1 MGPVAALLDNGH
13 RLHLQHGPI
22 DLIIGADP
30 VSAGKRA
37 AVFQRAAEA
46 FETVLERLVEELPLL
61 QSAISP
67 KSPKPKGQV
76 ALRMDQAVRPHGA
89 KIFVTPMAAVA
100 GAVADAVLAAMTQA
114 MPLKRAYVNNG
125 GDIAFYLGPGESFS
139 TAMFGLQG
147 NDLGRIKLSSQ
158 HGVGGIASSGQ
169 GGRSLSFGI
178 ADSVT
183 VVASNAAVADVAATL
198 IGNAVDL
205 PNHAAIM
212 RQKAQDIKPDTDL
225 GDRLVVTNVG
235 MLSNLDIMAALNAGH
250 RVAEKMLADGLIKGA
265 ALFLRGKHKVTGP
278 AFSLTNYSHKGVPC
292 LSQ

>member
-1 MGPVAALLDNGH
+1 MGPTSTLLDEGH

-30 VSAGKRA
+30 TSKNHRA
-37 AVFQRAAEA
+37 TAFQLAATA
-46 FETVLERLVEELPLL
+46 FETVLEKLVEELPLL

-67 KSPKPKGQV
+67 KSPAPKGQV
-76 ALRMDQAVRPHGA
+76 ALRMDRAVRPHCT
-89 KIFVTPMAAVA
+89 KTFVTPMAAVA
-100 GAVADAVLAAMTQA
+100 GAVADQVLAAMAKA

-125 GDIAFYLGPGESFS
+125 GDIALYLAPAESFS
-139 TAMFGLQG
+139 TAIFGLQG
-147 NDLGRIKLSSQ
+147 LELGRIKLSSQ

-183 VVASNAAVADVAATL
+183 VLAANAAVADVAATL

-205 PNHAAIM
+205 PNHPAVTREMAI
-212 RQKAQDIKPDTDL
+212 DVKPDTDL

-235 MLSNLDIMAALNAGH
+235 ILSNLDIITALSAGH
-250 RVAEKMLADGLIKGA
+250 AVAEKMLADGQIKGA
-265 ALFLRGKHKVTGP
+265 ALFLRGKHMVTGP
-278 AFSLTNYSHKGVPC
+278 TFSLT
-292 LSQ
+292 QQ

>member
-1 MGPVAALLDNGH
+1 MMGPTSTLLDDGH

-30 VSAGKRA
+30 ASHKQRGA
-37 AVFQRAAEA
+37 AFQLATTA
-46 FETVLERLVEELPLL
+46 FETVLEKLVEELPLL

-67 KSPKPKGQV
+67 KSPSPKGQV
-76 ALRMDQAVRPHGA
+76 ALRMDHAVRPHCA
-89 KIFVTPMAAVA
+89 KTFVTPMAAVA
-100 GAVADAVLAAMTQA
+100 GAVADQVLAAMAKA
-114 MPLKRAYVNNG
+114 MPFKRAYVNNG
-125 GDIAFYLGPGESFS
+125 GDIALHLAQGESFS
-139 TAMFGLQG
+139 TAMFDLQG
-147 NDLGRIKLSSQ
+147 HELGRIKLSSQ

-183 VVASNAAVADVAATL
+183 VLAANAAVADVAATL
-198 IGNAVDL
+198 IGNAVNL
-205 PNHAAIM
+205 PNHPAIT

-235 MLSNLDIMAALNAGH
+235 MLSNFDIITALNAGH
-250 RVAEKMLADGLIKGA
+250 AVAEIMLADGQIKGA

-278 AFSLTNYSHKGVPC
+278 AFSLT
-292 LSQ
+292 Q